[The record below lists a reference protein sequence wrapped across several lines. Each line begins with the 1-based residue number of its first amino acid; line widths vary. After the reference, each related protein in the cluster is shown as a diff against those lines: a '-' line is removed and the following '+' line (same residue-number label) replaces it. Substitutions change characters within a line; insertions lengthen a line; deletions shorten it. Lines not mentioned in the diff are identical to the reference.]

1 MEGGA
6 LLNTG
11 TMRTEAIKM
20 KEAAAAQCRKLSYST
35 ISGRLRL
42 MKVGEKVE
50 FSPMTNEITLR
61 GNCSRLKK
69 EGDGEW
75 SVIKIFKGAMVAR
88 YEVVRLK

>member
-1 MEGGA
+1 
-6 LLNTG
+6 
-11 TMRTEAIKM
+11 MRTETINM

-35 ISGRLRL
+35 ISGQLRL
-42 MKVGEKVE
+42 MKIGEKME

-69 EGDGEW
+69 DGDGEW
-75 SVIKIFKGAMVAR
+75 SVIKIFKGNTVAR